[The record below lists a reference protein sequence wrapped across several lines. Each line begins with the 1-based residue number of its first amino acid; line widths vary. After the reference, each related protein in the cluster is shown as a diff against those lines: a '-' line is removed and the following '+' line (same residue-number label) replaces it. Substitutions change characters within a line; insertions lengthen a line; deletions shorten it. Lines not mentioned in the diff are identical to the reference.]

1 MSKKKKTQKV
11 GVITSEQLFDMQ
23 KPKFNAFVC
32 GHGAHGSKGY
42 DRRKVK
48 RQFVREEWQLTLVNS
63 MPAAFVQIL

>member
-32 GHGAHGSKGY
+32 GHGVHGSKGY

-48 RQFVREEWQLTLVNS
+48 RQFAREEW
-63 MPAAFVQIL
+63 

>member
-23 KPKFNAFVC
+23 KPKFNAFAC

-48 RQFVREEWQLTLVNS
+48 RQFAREEWQLTLVNS
-63 MPAAFVQIL
+63 MPAAIMKIL

>member
-23 KPKFNAFVC
+23 KPKFNAFAC

-42 DRRKVK
+42 NRRKVK
-48 RQFVREEWQLTLVNS
+48 EQFKCEEW
-63 MPAAFVQIL
+63 

>member
-23 KPKFNAFVC
+23 KPKFNAFAC

-42 DRRKVK
+42 NRRKEK
-48 RQFVREEWQLTLVNS
+48 RNFQRKMQNW
-63 MPAAFVQIL
+63 